1 MLLNVRLIANLRS
14 IQARRQLMVDK
25 NARKANLK
33 RLDHD
38 YKVGEKVL
46 VKSGL
51 RNAKLD
57 YKYKGPFVILQV
69 HTNGNVSTL
78 LRKANVSERVKIRRL
93 KSYKGNTATTQRPR
107 DLNYFN

>member
-1 MLLNVRLIANLRS
+1 MNVPLIADLRS
-14 IQARRQLMVDK
+14 IQDRHQLMVDE

-69 HTNGNVSTL
+69 HANGNVTL
-78 LRKANVSERVKIRRL
+78 LRKTNASERVNICRL
-93 KSYKGNTATTQRPR
+93 KPYKGNTATAQRFFT
-107 DLNYFN
+107 DHNFL

>member
-1 MLLNVRLIANLRS
+1 MLMNVPLIADLRS
-14 IQARRQLMVDK
+14 IKDRRQLMVDE

-57 YKYKGPFVILQV
+57 YKYKGPFTILQV
-69 HTNGNVSTL
+69 HANGNVTL
-78 LRKANVSERVKIRRL
+78 LRKPNVSERVNIRRL
-93 KSYKGNTATTQRPR
+93 KPYKGTRATTQRPR
-107 DLNYFN
+107 DLDYFD